1 MDATSRLAA
10 LEHNMAKTKFRTTG
24 PDVLQPERK
33 KPEDAPGTL
42 HPHHI
47 AIIDHKGR
55 HRGHV
60 GPKATAATVA
70 RFTGQHGAKLGRVDG
85 KVAWI
90 SPPPPPPPKP
100 QVDPTAVAVAE
111 KQAQAKPQAHK
122 LSIELK
128 QAKGSVTKTPSAP
141 KTSARPKRG

>member
-1 MDATSRLAA
+1 
-10 LEHNMAKTKFRTTG
+10 MAKFRTTG

-33 KPEDAPGTL
+33 KAEDAPGML

-47 AIIDHKGR
+47 PIFDHRGR
-55 HRGHV
+55 MRGHV

-70 RFTGQHGAKLGRVDG
+70 RFIGQHGAKLGKKDG
-85 KVAWI
+85 KTAWI
-90 SPPPPPPPKP
+90 GPVPPKPKPP

-111 KQAQAKPQAHK
+111 TQAKAKPQAHK

-128 QAKGSVTKTPSAP
+128 QAKGSVTKTPSKP
-141 KTSARPKRG
+141 ETRARPKRG